1 MRIPGQSTHDMRITL
16 NSALQSRIPQSV
28 GLCVGDVPG
37 VASYIN
43 EAQQRLIGAAGET
56 GFWGGWYATAF
67 NVTRAD
73 PYITCPREIARIAGM
88 ALCNFPLRI
97 QNQWYEFLEAG
108 IGPVPKPNG
117 NQWIDPVEAFER
129 GVYPTAYDLP
139 STNCYLRVYISD
151 PRDVGLR
158 MLVSGTD
165 SSGNTLYS
173 TDGNNEVIGTY
184 LTFQQPFYTTGFII
198 TSIVSVQKDMT
209 FGDVRLY
216 AVDAT
221 SGVETLLAKYGPD
234 ETAPAYRRY
243 YLNSI
248 PNASCNGSGSTPTT
262 IMQVKAMAKLEYIPA
277 VRPTDFLIIG
287 NIPALKEECLAIRYG
302 EMDSA
307 TGSALANKCHRNA
320 IRLLNQE
327 LTHYLGKDRVAVN
340 FAPFGT
346 AKLGNQNIGGLT

>member
-1 MRIPGQSTHDMRITL
+1 MRITL
-16 NSALQSRIPQSV
+16 ATALQSRIPQAV
-28 GLCVGDVPG
+28 GLCADDLPG

-73 PYITCPREIARIAGM
+73 PYITCPPEIARLAGVS
-88 ALCNFPLRI
+88 LCNFPLRI

-108 IGPVPKPNG
+108 IGPVPKDG
-117 NQWIDPVEAFER
+117 CSGWQDPIEAFER

-139 STNCYLRVYISD
+139 STNCLLRVYISD
-151 PRDVGLR
+151 ARDVGLR

-165 SSGNTLYS
+165 SGGDTLYS
-173 TDGNNEVIGTY
+173 TDGSNEVVGTY
-184 LTFQQPFYTTGFII
+184 LTFQQPFDTTAFIVTEI
-198 TSIVSVQKDMT
+198 TAIQKDLT
-209 FGDVRLY
+209 YGDVRLY

-221 SGVETLLAKYGPD
+221 TGAETLLAKYGPD
-234 ETAPAYRRY
+234 EQNPAYRRY
-243 YLNSI
+243 YFNSI
-248 PNASCNGSGSTPTT
+248 PSASCNGSASSSIT
-262 IMQVKAMAKLEYIPA
+262 IMQVKAMAKLEYLPA
-277 VRPTDFLIIG
+277 RRPTDFLIIG

-302 EMDSA
+302 EMDSG
-307 TGSALANKCHRNA
+307 TGAALANKCHRNA

-346 AKLGNQNIGGLT
+346 AKLVNQNIGGLN